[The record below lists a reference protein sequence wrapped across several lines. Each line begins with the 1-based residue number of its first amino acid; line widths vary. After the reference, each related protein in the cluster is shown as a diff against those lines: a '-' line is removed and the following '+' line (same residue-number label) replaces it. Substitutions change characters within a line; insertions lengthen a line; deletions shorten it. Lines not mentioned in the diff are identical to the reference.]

1 MSQKLNNTVFNEL
14 MTDDLKYLFD
24 LFEKYAFE
32 LRIAGGAVRDLLM
45 GIKPHDVDFATTAT
59 PDQMKDIFNKENIR
73 MLHTNGEK
81 HGTITIRLNEKE
93 NYEITTLR
101 IDVTTDGR
109 HAEVKFTNDWKL
121 DSNRRD
127 LTINSIFLCFD
138 GTIVDFFEGYEDLK
152 NHRVKFV
159 GEPAVRIQEDYL
171 RILRYFR
178 FYGRIAISASTHDAA
193 SLEAIKKNSAGLQSK
208 DADHL

>member
-1 MSQKLNNTVFNEL
+1 MSQILNNAVFNEI
-14 MTDDLKYLFD
+14 MTSDLKYIFD
-24 LFEKYAFE
+24 LFEKYSFE

-45 GIKPHDVDFATTAT
+45 GIKPHDIDFATTAT
-59 PDQMKDIFNKENIR
+59 PDQMKEIFTKENIR
-73 MLHTNGEK
+73 MLNTNGEK
-81 HGTITIRLNEKE
+81 HGTITIRLDDKE

-101 IDVTTDGR
+101 IDVNTDGR
-109 HAEVKFTNDWKL
+109 HAEVRFTNDWKL

-138 GTIVDFFEGYEDLK
+138 GTIIDYFNGYEDLK

-159 GEPAVRIQEDYL
+159 GDPSTRIQEDYL

-178 FYGRIAISASTHDAA
+178 FYGRIANCEDNHD
-193 SLEAIKKNSAGLQSK
+193 SLSVEAIKNNSVGLKSIFK
-208 DADHL
+208 M